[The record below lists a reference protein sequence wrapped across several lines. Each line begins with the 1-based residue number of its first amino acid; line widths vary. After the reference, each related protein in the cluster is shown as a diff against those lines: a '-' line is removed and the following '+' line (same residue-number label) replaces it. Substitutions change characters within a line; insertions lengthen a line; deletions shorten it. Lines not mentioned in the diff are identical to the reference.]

1 LLTKIMK
8 QKEKEIELL
17 PLIKETSSIGSVEKD
32 HRPFA
37 LNLLKSENKPS
48 LIAEVKKAS
57 PSKGVIKEDFDP
69 VKIAMEYEE
78 AGAACLSVLTDE
90 TFFQGSLHYLKE
102 IREHVSLPLLR
113 KDFILDERQ
122 IIESVEFGADA
133 ILLIAA
139 CLTQERFKELHKF
152 ALACGLECLVEVHSR
167 EEIEKVYEVS
177 KPTMIG
183 INNRDLKSFTT
194 SIDHTFALLSYLK
207 KETLII
213 SESGIKTVSD
223 VKSLSEH
230 GVNGMLIGET
240 LMRADSIKHKIEE
253 LYGYDR

>member
-1 LLTKIMK
+1 
-8 QKEKEIELL
+8 
-17 PLIKETSSIGSVEKD
+17 
-32 HRPFA
+32 
-37 LNLLKSENKPS
+37 
-48 LIAEVKKAS
+48 
-57 PSKGVIKEDFDP
+57 
-69 VKIAMEYEE
+69 
-78 AGAACLSVLTDE
+78 
-90 TFFQGSLHYLKE
+90 
-102 IREHVSLPLLR
+102 
-113 KDFILDERQ
+113 
-122 IIESVEFGADA
+122 
-133 ILLIAA
+133 
-139 CLTQERFKELHKF
+139 
-152 ALACGLECLVEVHSR
+152 
-167 EEIEKVYEVS
+167 
-177 KPTMIG
+177 MIG